1 MSLFTKIIF
10 ESQVCTFRVVLVRVY
25 NKEFMGEIYKF
36 KCLVIFRTIVVLKYK
51 PEPRLNIHILL
62 L

>member
-36 KCLVIFRTIVVLKYK
+36 KMSCDFSYNRCIKV
-51 PEPRLNIHILL
+51 
-62 L
+62 